1 MRNINRVVIA
11 GNLTRDP
18 ELRRTG
24 SGLSVLEI
32 GIAVNDSRKNQQTGQ
47 WEDYANFIDCVLMG
61 ERADK
66 LAGML
71 SKGMKVCIEGK
82 LRWSQ
87 WEKNGQK
94 RSKVEVNVDQIE
106 FLGTRKA
113 EAEQPQ
119 DEGTYY
125 DDVPF

>member
-71 SKGMKVCIEGK
+71 FKGMKVCIEGK

-106 FLGTRKA
+106 FIGTRKA
-113 EAEQPQ
+113 EAGQPQ